1 MASVKVTIKWGKQTF
16 DNVEIDTS
24 SPVELFKAQLF
35 ALTGVPPERQKIMG
49 VKGGAVK
56 DDADLS
62 TLGIKP
68 GQKIML
74 MGSAEVLAAP
84 AEKTVFAE
92 DLPKET
98 VASMETDNPGGL
110 TNLGN
115 TCYLNSA
122 LQCMKAMPELT
133 TSLKAYEQGHGGG
146 GDEIVTGMREIMDDL
161 EKSNAA
167 QEVRPFKFVSTFRT
181 AFPLFAQ
188 RTDNGQGF
196 VQQDAEECWSTLVT
210 ALSQKMSL
218 SLDPSVPTNLPAG
231 EQPLLPRMTALKRTM
246 GDMLFGI
253 ELESSYACLE
263 GDGVEPGYKMRESER
278 KIACHISEKTAHLY
292 TALEVNLDQVI
303 EKNSPALG
311 REAQFSKKSKIA
323 RLPPCLAV
331 QFVRFA
337 WRKDTAKR
345 AKILRTVSFPEVLDV
360 RRNWRPSCP
369 KLAA

>member
-1 MASVKVTIKWGKQTF
+1 
-16 DNVEIDTS
+16 
-24 SPVELFKAQLF
+24 
-35 ALTGVPPERQKIMG
+35 MG

-98 VASMETDNPGGL
+98 VASMVTDNPGGL

-196 VQQDAEECWSTLVT
+196 VQQDAEECWSTMLT
-210 ALSQKMSL
+210 ALSQ
-218 SLDPSVPTNLPAG
+218 
-231 EQPLLPRMTALKRTM
+231 RM
-246 GDMLFGI
+246 
-253 ELESSYACLE
+253 
-263 GDGVEPGYKMRESER
+263 
-278 KIACHISEKTAHLY
+278 LY
-292 TALEVNLDQVI
+292 TLDG
-303 EKNSPALG
+303 SPT
-311 REAQFSKKSKIA
+311 
-323 RLPPCLAV
+323 
-331 QFVRFA
+331 
-337 WRKDTAKR
+337 DM
-345 AKILRTVSFPEVLDV
+345 
-360 RRNWRPSCP
+360 PSGE
-369 KLAA
+369 